1 MIRVPRFWLT
11 TVLFGLT
18 AIVLIG
24 FISSSDRYFYIKKN
38 FTIFSEVYE
47 EVSESYV
54 SEVDPKSL
62 MRNGIN
68 AMLESLD
75 PYTVLVDET
84 ESRRMDEMTTGQ
96 YAGVGLEI
104 GARNGKLVVIA
115 PIEGYSAH
123 RKGIRAGDIIVE
135 VDGLSVEGMST
146 DDLQGLLRGEPD
158 STVELVVE
166 RYGIDQQLEFELT
179 REAIEVTN
187 VKYSGLLE
195 HDGNERLGYIVLNRF
210 AQNAAEEIREAII
223 EMQEEQELDGLV
235 LDLRNNPGGLLNEA
249 VNVVDLFVEP
259 GVEIVST
266 QGRGSNDNSSYESSD
281 VPVFADK
288 PLAVLQNNGSAS
300 ASEIVTGAI
309 QDLDRGVVIGERSFG
324 KGLVQIIRP
333 LSYNMAL
340 KITTSKY
347 YTPSGRSIQS
357 LEFAGEADSEQAD
370 IQDEDRNPFE
380 TRDGR
385 TVYESIGIEPDIK
398 VEEPEESMVELTL
411 LQESRYF
418 FFANQFY
425 SENEEYSAL
434 TDDIFRDFKAYL
446 EEDEF
451 TFQTRGQKHYDEFV
465 SLLDDQVKERASAE
479 LSSLEA
485 VISEEQEKQF
495 DNREEAIKA
504 RLHEELISRFEGE
517 EGRMKAS
524 IETDQV
530 INTTLEYL
538 INLDNYY
545 QILEVE

>member
-54 SEVDPKSL
+54 SEVDPQTL

-135 VDGLSVEGMST
+135 IDGLSAEGMSS

-158 STVELVVE
+158 TTVELIVE

-179 REAIEVTN
+179 RETIEVTN
-187 VKYSGLLE
+187 VKYSGFLE
-195 HDGNERLGYIVLNRF
+195 HEGSERIGYIVLNRF
-210 AQNAAEEIREAII
+210 AQNAAEEIRDAIND
-223 EMQEEQELDGLV
+223 MQEEQELDGLV

-266 QGRGSNDNSSYESSD
+266 QGRGANDDSSYESSD

-288 PLAVLQNNGSAS
+288 PLVVLQNSGSAS

-309 QDLDRGVVIGERSFG
+309 QDLDRGLVFGERSFG

-357 LEFAGEADSEQAD
+357 LEFVDEEDSEQAD

-380 TRDGR
+380 TRSGR

-425 SENEEYSAL
+425 SENEEYTTLS
-434 TDDIFRDFKAYL
+434 DDIFSEFKDYL
-446 EEDEF
+446 EEEGF

-465 SLLDDQVKERASAE
+465 SKLDDQVTERASAE
-479 LSSLEA
+479 LASLEA

-495 DNREEAIKA
+495 DERKEAIQA
-504 RLHEELISRFEGE
+504 RLHEELISRFDGE
-517 EGRMKAS
+517 DGRMKAA
-524 IETDQV
+524 IETDRV

-538 INLDNYY
+538 TDLEKYY
-545 QILEVE
+545 QLLEVE